1 MANKFLFNQE
11 MVKDVASVEVQPV
24 VAIQNQP
31 LAVNQAL
38 QLQTNV
44 FQAQQ
49 ALNTEVMLSSNL
61 LKYDLTYKPPTK
73 ETFTAPEP
81 DQQASIA
88 HIDSL
93 NTVLGLF
100 NLSLKTLQDD
110 LGREEGDSNASLQA
124 KTRAFLEKY
133 KDDADVAPLFK
144 QEVREGRLKSYQDI
158 FTARKADISALKDD
172 SSLLFHSGRLLLK
185 ETQTIGNLHSQLL
198 LLQRAVLK
206 RLLNLRDEK
215 QQLAL
220 QITEARRQ
228 LDSLNRTRLEDAG
241 DYALAQ
247 RLVRDD
253 WQQVESRFQARRK
266 ILENYSGLYYVRVRE
281 TAAGRLLPDA
291 LALRSQ
297 AAGDVVP
304 GCADTDAELPD
315 DLTPFM
321 DTVLDIPLADW
332 RNFQN
337 DAHLLPSRL
346 RQIQLL
352 DLRRQRLSSKVNRS
366 LPATSQTGVRLMPLL
381 QVNTQVLSVFA
392 GTTVLQSAS
401 LQQQFSSAHAV
412 LSLEDVLNGA
422 RGLLSGKA
430 QTLQLQLTQA
440 AGCLLHELSGVPA
453 SIRFRWAQLVEDR
466 KLPIDQ
472 PERWPNLADVEKN
485 DMSRVRTVADLVN
498 WFYRQLADNAGDNS
512 RTAIT
517 HLLSACLLVA
527 ASDDPEQILH
537 GNLKTL
543 PGVFRPGELLRLN
556 LNRAALPGQAL
567 QLLDAQRQVVGML
580 RVDDHDQNGTVAT
593 LMQVYQ
599 PITVREGLSVS
610 GKLAMG
616 RAVVK

>member
-1 MANKFLFNQE
+1 MANKIVFNQE

-24 VAIQNQP
+24 VAIQSQP
-31 LAVNQAL
+31 LAVNQEL
-38 QLQTNV
+38 QLQSNV
-44 FQAQQ
+44 FLTQQ

-81 DQQASIA
+81 DQQASIS

-124 KTRAFLEKY
+124 KTKAFLEKY

-172 SSLLFHSGRLLLK
+172 SSLLFHSGRQLLK
-185 ETQTIGNLHSQLL
+185 ETQTIGNLHNQLL
-198 LLQRAVLK
+198 LLQRTVLK

-215 QQLAL
+215 QQLAV

-253 WQQVESRFQARRK
+253 WQQVETHFQTRRN
-266 ILENYSGLYYVRVRE
+266 ILEHYTGLYYVRVRE

-297 AAGDVVP
+297 AAGDAVP

-337 DAHLLPSRL
+337 DAHLLPSRP
-346 RQIQLL
+346 RQTQLL

-366 LPATSQTGVRLMPLL
+366 LPTASQTSVRLMPLL

-392 GTTVLQSAS
+392 GKTVLQSAS

-430 QTLQLQLTQA
+430 QTLQQQLTQA
-440 AGCLLHELSGVPA
+440 SSCFLQELAGVQA
-453 SIRFRWAQLVEDR
+453 SIRFRWAQLVEDQ

-472 PERWPNLADVEKN
+472 PERWPNLADVEKA
-485 DMSRVRTVADLVN
+485 DMSRVRTLVDLVN

-517 HLLSACLLVA
+517 HLLSACLLIA

-556 LNRAALPGQAL
+556 LNRTALPGQAL

-599 PITVREGLSVS
+599 PITIREGLSVS
-610 GKLAMG
+610 GKIAMG

>member
-1 MANKFLFNQE
+1 MANKFVFNQE
-11 MVKDVASVEVQPV
+11 AVKEVASVEVQPV
-24 VAIQNQP
+24 VAIQRQP
-31 LAVNQAL
+31 LAVDQEL

-73 ETFTAPEP
+73 ETFTAPEA

-93 NTVLGLF
+93 STVLSLF

-110 LGREEGDSNASLQA
+110 VGREEADSNASLQA
-124 KTRAFLEKY
+124 KTKAFLEKY
-133 KDDADVAPLFK
+133 KDDADVAELFK
-144 QEVREGRLKSYQDI
+144 QEMRDGQLKSYRDI
-158 FTARKADISALKDD
+158 FTARKADTSALKDD

-185 ETQTIGNLHSQLL
+185 ETQTIGNLHNQLL
-198 LLQRAVLK
+198 LLQRSVLK

-215 QQLAL
+215 QQLAV

-228 LDSLNRTRLEDAG
+228 LDSLNRSRLEDAG

-247 RLVRDD
+247 RLVTDD
-253 WQQVESRFQARRK
+253 WQQVESQFQARRA
-266 ILENYSGLYYVRVRE
+266 ILENYTGLYYVRVRE
-281 TAAGRLLPDA
+281 TAAGSLLPDA

-297 AAGDVVP
+297 APGDVVP

-337 DAHLLPSRL
+337 DANLLPSRL
-346 RQIQLL
+346 RQTQLL
-352 DLRRQRLSSKVNRS
+352 ELRNQRLNSKVNRS
-366 LPATSQTGVRLMPLL
+366 LPTTSQTGIRLMPLL
-381 QVNTQVLSVFA
+381 QVNTQILSVFA
-392 GTTVLQSAS
+392 GKTMLQSES
-401 LQQQFSSAHAV
+401 LKQQLDTAHAV
-412 LSLEDVLNGA
+412 LSLEDVLNGS
-422 RGLLSGKA
+422 RTLLSGKA
-430 QTLQLQLTQA
+430 QALQQQLTQA
-440 AGCLLHELSGVPA
+440 AACFLHELAGVRP
-453 SIRFRWAQLVEDR
+453 SIRFRWAQRVEDR
-466 KLPIDQ
+466 KLPVEQ
-472 PERWPNLADVEKN
+472 PERWPDLADVEKS
-485 DMSRVRTVADLVN
+485 DMSRVRTLVDLVS
-498 WFYRQLADNAGDNS
+498 WFYRQLADQAGDNS

-517 HLLSACLLVA
+517 HLLSACLLIA
-527 ASDDPEQILH
+527 ASDDPEQVLH

-543 PGVFRPGELLRLN
+543 PGVFRPGELLRLD

-599 PITVREGLSVS
+599 PITHREGLSVS
-610 GKLAMG
+610 GKVAMG
-616 RAVVK
+616 RAVVQ